1 MLHVRYDARVRYRR
15 AFNSRVSP
23 RGGLAQELIARRRRK
38 TAPTNSREQMPRT
51 LLPGVRTRVTSVSG
65 GEYMA
70 ARLFAGAL
78 VRSKSLPCHLQ
89 NKLCLEREKE
99 EKGKDTPTH
108 LSPRGGRVAG
118 LCGWNLIKSIDT
130 FSYCMHQFA

>member
-23 RGGLAQELIARRRRK
+23 RGGLARELIARRRRK
-38 TAPTNSREQMPRT
+38 TAPTNSGERLPRT
-51 LLPGVRTRVTSVSG
+51 LLPGVRTRVTNISG
-65 GEYMA
+65 GKYTA
-70 ARLFAGAL
+70 ARLFVGAL

-99 EKGKDTPTH
+99 EMGKDTPTH
-108 LSPRGGRVAG
+108 LSPRGERVCAVG
-118 LCGWNLIKSIDT
+118 I
-130 FSYCMHQFA
+130 